1 MSLSKL
7 NVKQREATRRN
18 GDRQEVWCRLSAR
31 PVSGRRSTAAET
43 YENEAEL
50 LWNAPNNLFL
60 VLSRFEA
67 SSTEALCSAVL
78 RSPSVQG
85 QRRKGAE
92 TTIPTHNI
100 DAITN
105 LFGKGGAGLSVQP
118 CRRKAVRRS
127 GPRHVCRA
135 RSVVCNSKVP
145 QRFLSTQP
153 R

>member
-1 MSLSKL
+1 MSLLKL

-18 GDRQEVWCRLSAR
+18 GDRQAVWCRLSAR
-31 PVSGRRSTAAET
+31 PVSGRRSTAAEA
-43 YENEAEL
+43 YENEAEP
-50 LWNAPNNLFL
+50 LWNAENNFFL

-78 RSPSVQG
+78 RSLSVQG

-92 TTIPTHNI
+92 TTILTHSV
-100 DAITN
+100 DAITYM
-105 LFGKGGAGLSVQP
+105 FGNGGAVLSVQP

-127 GPRHVCRA
+127 GARHVCPA

-145 QRFLSTQP
+145 QRFMSAQP